1 MGPRWVRGCVPW
13 AAALVVLLALPEL
26 GSVRTTFAQQ
36 GVAGADPRQAAGQK
50 ESADQTQAVATIHV
64 ESRLVTTPVTVFDS
78 AGQFVYDVQQDEFK
92 IYDNGALQ
100 RIAQFGTEMHPVAL
114 VIVVETNDTTS
125 ALLEDVRP
133 LGSVFSDLLMGPQG
147 QVALITYS
155 DHVDLVQGFTS
166 SADKLDTALRGL
178 KGGGGGM
185 HLDDALV
192 RALGM
197 LEKRP
202 KEERRVAVV
211 FSDGYDI
218 GSQMS
223 KGEIVKRAMNSDVTV
238 YGLGFNTTKALWSR
252 PQKEPR
258 PDLADLAAGRP
269 TPPGTA
275 PTPSLSQAT
284 YAAPIPVVPIL
295 LATGETVKS
304 TVFKSSLEY
313 FAGYSG
319 GVYYQ
324 KWGKST
330 VQQTLNRIATEIHGQ
345 YELAYY
351 PDNLSETGFHR
362 IVVQVRRPG
371 AKVRARAGYYYQ
383 GTSQ

>member
-1 MGPRWVRGCVPW
+1 MGPRWLRWGVPW
-13 AAALVVLLALPEL
+13 AATLVLVWVLSEL
-26 GSVRTTFAQQ
+26 GSVPATVAQQ
-36 GVAGADPRQAAGQK
+36 GVAGAEPGQTAAQKGPVDPT
-50 ESADQTQAVATIHV
+50 QTVATIRV

-92 IYDNGALQ
+92 VYDNGALQ

-114 VIVVETNDTTS
+114 VIVVETNDTTAS
-125 ALLEDVRP
+125 LLEDVHP
-133 LGSVFSDLLMGPQG
+133 LGSIFSDLLMGPQG
-147 QVALITYS
+147 QAAVITYS
-155 DHVDLVQGFTS
+155 DHVDVVQEFTS
-166 SADKLDTALRGL
+166 NPDKLDAALRGL
-178 KGGGGGM
+178 KGGGSGM

-202 KEERRVAVV
+202 KEDRRVAVV

-258 PDLADLAAGRP
+258 PDLADMAVGRP

-304 TVFKSSLEY
+304 TIFKSSLEY

-324 KWGKST
+324 KWGKNT
-330 VQQTLNRIATEIHGQ
+330 VQEALNRIATEIHGQ

-362 IVVQVRRPG
+362 IIVQVRRPG

-383 GTSQ
+383 ATSP

>member
-1 MGPRWVRGCVPW
+1 MDLKWLRGFLRW
-13 AAALVVLLALPEL
+13 AATLMLLSVLSEQ
-26 GSVRTTFAQQ
+26 GSVRTTLAQQ
-36 GVAGADPRQAAGQK
+36 GVAGAEPGQTAPRK
-50 ESADQTQAVATIHV
+50 ESTDPTQTAATIRV

-114 VIVVETNDTTS
+114 VIVVETNDTTAS
-125 ALLEDVRP
+125 LLEDVRP
-133 LGSVFSDLLMGPQG
+133 LGSLFSDLLMGPQG
-147 QVALITYS
+147 QAALITYS
-155 DHVDLVQGFTS
+155 DRVALVQDFTS
-166 SADKLDTALRGL
+166 NGDKLDTALRGL
-178 KGGGGGM
+178 KGGGSGM

-202 KEERRVAVV
+202 KEDRRVAVV

-238 YGLGFNTTKALWSR
+238 YGLGFNPAKALWSR

-258 PDLADLAAGRP
+258 PDLVDEAVGRP
-269 TPPGTA
+269 TPPGMA
-275 PTPSLSQAT
+275 PTPSISQNI
-284 YAAPIPVVPIL
+284 YSAPIPIVPIL

-324 KWGKST
+324 KWGKNT
-330 VQQTLNRIATEIHGQ
+330 VQETLNRIATEIHGQ

-351 PDNLSETGFHR
+351 PDNLNQAGFHR

-383 GTSQ
+383 ETTQ

>member
-1 MGPRWVRGCVPW
+1 MGPKWLRWGVPW
-13 AAALVVLLALPEL
+13 AATLLLLLVLSEL
-26 GSVRTTFAQQ
+26 GSAPAVVAQQ
-36 GVAGADPRQAAGQK
+36 GGPGAEPGQAAAQK
-50 ESADQTQAVATIHV
+50 APTDPTQIMGTIHV

-78 AGQFVYDVQQDEFK
+78 AGQFVYDVDKDEFK

-114 VIVVETNDTTS
+114 VIVVETNDTTAS
-125 ALLEDVRP
+125 LLEAVHP
-133 LGSVFSDLLMGPQG
+133 LGPVFSDLLMGPQG
-147 QVALITYS
+147 QAALITYS
-155 DHVDLVQGFTS
+155 DRVDLVQDFTS
-166 SADKLDTALRGL
+166 NADKLDTALRGL
-178 KGGGGGM
+178 KGGGSGM

-202 KEERRVAVV
+202 KEDRRVAVV

-223 KGEIVKRAMNSDVTV
+223 RGEIVKRAMNSDVTV

-252 PQKEPR
+252 PEKEPR
-258 PDLADLAAGRP
+258 PDLIDLSVGHP

-275 PTPSLSQAT
+275 PTPSLSQTT

-304 TVFKSSLEY
+304 TIFKSSLEY

-330 VQQTLNRIATEIHGQ
+330 VQEALNRIATEIHGQ

-351 PDNLSETGFHR
+351 PDNLNETGFHR

-383 GTSQ
+383 GASQ